1 MDPNACFEAMLNS
14 RGEYEFNEYK
24 RDLQNWLESGGCGPT
39 VQDKRGRIGT
49 LINLKTCWEG
59 QCTVQW
65 RNNRRSFVLLADL
78 GVPSCG

>member
-14 RGEYEFNEYK
+14 RDEAAFNEYK
-24 RDLQNWLESGGCGPT
+24 KDLQEWMERGGFGPT
-39 VQDKRGRIGT
+39 VQDSRGRIGT

-65 RNNRRSFVLLADL
+65 RNNRRSFVRLADL
-78 GVPSCG
+78 DVAR